1 MFGVRGSGKSWLVK
15 AILDTRGDHL
25 VYDPL
30 DEYQGYRRYIPEDR
44 QSSAEL
50 NTLIEDVII
59 RYKPRLFVVDE
70 ANKYVKPK
78 PTPLIPGAA
87 DLNDF
92 GRHWGTSVGLVARRM
107 TQFNTDITEL
117 ANHLFFFKLSGKND
131 YAYMENLHQ
140 GLGDAVRNLGPH
152 EFMSLTNGSEMEL
165 HSPVDS
171 PKHAS
176 HTGLTV
182 KV

>member
-1 MFGVRGSGKSWLVK
+1 
-15 AILDTRGDHL
+15 
-25 VYDPL
+25 
-30 DEYQGYRRYIPEDR
+30 
-44 QSSAEL
+44 
-50 NTLIEDVII
+50 
-59 RYKPRLFVVDE
+59 
-70 ANKYVKPK
+70 
-78 PTPLIPGAA
+78 
-87 DLNDF
+87 
-92 GRHWGTSVGLVARRM
+92 M

-131 YAYMENLHQ
+131 WAYMENLHQ
-140 GLGDAVRNLGPH
+140 GLGDAVRSLGPH